1 MNVTLDRTLAH
12 YNNAGDGILSNL
24 RQHAFDRDEFGIV
37 NGLKL
42 QITTMLLTQLAAP
55 YRRKDLKL
63 QATGHFPGNWFGL
76 EEIRFE
82 RIDCDMLKLRFT
94 YRMDDNLC
102 AVLKMPMTSTCQM
115 TEVDSKPI
123 TLDIP
128 GFNHCSKKLAKIKRD
143 LTNSMSLFLLGA

>member
-1 MNVTLDRTLAH
+1 MNETLDQTLAH
-12 YNNAGDGILSNL
+12 YNNAGGGILSTIH
-24 RQHAFDRDEFGIV
+24 QHAFDRGEFCTV

-55 YRRKDLKL
+55 YRRKDLKH

-82 RIDCDMLKLRFT
+82 RIDGDMLKLRFT

-102 AVLKMPMTSTCQM
+102 AVLKVPIASTCQM
-115 TEVDSKPI
+115 TEVDGKAIS
-123 TLDIP
+123 LDIL
-128 GFNHCSKKLAKIKRD
+128 GFDHSLQTLAEIERD
-143 LTNSMSLFLLGA
+143 LKNSMLLFLLRA

>member
-1 MNVTLDRTLAH
+1 MNETLDETLAH
-12 YNNAGDGILSNL
+12 YNDASVGILSNL
-24 RQHAFDRDEFGIV
+24 PQHAFDRAEFCTV
-37 NGLKL
+37 NQLKL
-42 QITTMLLTQLAAP
+42 QIMSMLLTQLAAP

-82 RIDCDMLKLRFT
+82 RIDGDFLKLRFT